1 MRVLMVTTP
10 LPTSARPG
18 SMAPAARQFASMS
31 MVGVDVEILEIKGI
45 KALKYLQCLPRL
57 AAMASSVDL
66 VHAHYGYCG
75 WLARSQ
81 FRKPVIVS
89 FMGDDL
95 LGSPDVSGRASLF
108 SRAVVQCD
116 RWFARTADAVI
127 VKSAEMAEIVAP
139 VKAYVIPNGV
149 DLEAFHPMSSAEAR
163 ARLGLDSHKQYI
175 LFPGRPAEPRKG
187 FALAQ
192 AVVAKASTLLAQPLE
207 FLTLWGVAPDQ
218 VPLYMNAC
226 NAMLLTSFWEGS
238 PNVVKEAMA
247 CNTPVVS
254 VAVGDVPE
262 LLSGVTG
269 SIVCPR
275 EADVLARAL
284 VTTLKTETRSDGRAA
299 LHRKGLDLRSTAQK
313 IKAVYLDVLNRS
325 VYVRD
330 SRLHRSEPIGK

>member
-10 LPTSARPG
+10 LPTSSKPG
-18 SMAPAARQFASMS
+18 SMAPAARQFASMT
-31 MVGVDVEILEIKGI
+31 MVGVDVEILEVKGI
-45 KALKYLQCLPRL
+45 KALKYVQCLPQLSTL
-57 AAMASSVDL
+57 AASVDL

-75 WLARSQ
+75 WLARTQ

-95 LGSPDVSGRASLF
+95 LGTPDIAGRANLF
-108 SRAVVQCD
+108 SKVIVRLD
-116 RWFARTADAVI
+116 RWFAHTTDAVI
-127 VKSAEMAEIVAP
+127 VKSAEMAKIVAP
-139 VKAYVIPNGV
+139 VKAHIIPNGV
-149 DLEAFHPMSSAEAR
+149 DLEAFQPMPLVEAR
-163 ARLGLDSHKQYI
+163 TKLELDRHKQYI
-175 LFPGRPAEPRKG
+175 LFPGRPTEPRKG

-192 AVVAKASTLLAQPLE
+192 AVTEKAAALVGQPLE
-207 FLTLWGVAPDQ
+207 LLPLWGVAPDR

-262 LLSGVTG
+262 LLADVAGCV
-269 SIVCPR
+269 VCPR
-275 EADVLARAL
+275 DVDVLATAL
-284 VTTLKTETRSDGRAA
+284 VKVLDTATRTDGRSA
-299 LHRKGLDLRSTAQK
+299 LERKGLDLRSTAQK

-325 VYVRD
+325 THVRD
-330 SRLHRSEPIGK
+330 RGVH